1 MTDRTLQARMI
12 GVFLSIALLTFTLAG
27 CGGQQS
33 GTSTSETRIL
43 GAGATFPYPLYQ
55 KWFSE
60 YNKAHTNVKFDYQS
74 LGSGAGIKQISEKT
88 IDFGGSDAPMKD
100 EDLGKVQGQIL
111 HIPTVLGAVV
121 MTYNLPTVSTDLKFT
136 PEAIAGIFLGTI
148 KKWNDPAIASSNE
161 GVSLPANDITV
172 VHRSDGSGTT
182 FVFTDFLS
190 KVSEDWKKGPGAGT
204 AIQWPAG
211 VGAKGNEG
219 VTGQI
224 KQTPN
229 SIGYTELIYAEQ
241 NKLPV
246 ASIKNA
252 GGQFVRPTLDST
264 TAAAASVAG
273 QIPEDMRVSI
283 TNAPGATAYP
293 ISSFTYLLVYKEQ
306 PDQTKGKA
314 LVDFLWWAI
323 HDGEKMAR
331 DLLYAPLPEEV
342 VKKAEAKINSITYQ
356 GKPLRT
362 N

>member
-1 MTDRTLQARMI
+1 MTDRTLQARVI
-12 GVFLSIALLTFTLAG
+12 GVFLTISLMAFTLAG

-33 GTSTSETRIL
+33 GPSNSEIRIQ
-43 GAGATFPYPLYQ
+43 GAGATFPNPIYQ

-60 YNKAHTNVKFDYQS
+60 YNKAHANVKFDYQS

-121 MTYNLPTVSTDLKFT
+121 ITYNLPSVSTELKLA

-172 VHRSDGSGTT
+172 VHRSDGSGTS

-190 KVSEDWKKGPGAGT
+190 KVSEAWKKGPGAG
-204 AIQWPAG
+204 AALQWPTG

-252 GGQFVRPTLDST
+252 DGQFVRPTLDST

-283 TNAPGATAYP
+283 TNASGATAYP

-306 PDQTKGKA
+306 PDQAKGKA

-323 HDGEKMAR
+323 HDGEKMAH

-362 N
+362 S